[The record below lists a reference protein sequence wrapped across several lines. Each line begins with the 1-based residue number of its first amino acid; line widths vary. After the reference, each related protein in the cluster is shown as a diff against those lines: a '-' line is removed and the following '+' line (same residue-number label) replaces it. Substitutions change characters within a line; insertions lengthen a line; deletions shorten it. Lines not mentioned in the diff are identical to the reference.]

1 MSFSE
6 ETKQIMKHYLELYL
20 KGTIIREEQDVLDAY
35 VEEIKNS
42 TNPEDIAFVSTYQ
55 GKVNK
60 TREETLA
67 KEAEMKENG
76 EVRVLKLNNP
86 NGYVKVIT
94 IIIIWYLMATFGLLP
109 PNIWPIMVPGKA
121 TSPITDIL
129 AISGL
134 KDLMMAWRMK
144 GACASAFV
152 APLPRRY
159 R

>member
-67 KEAEMKENG
+67 KETEMKENG

-94 IIIIWYLMATFGLLP
+94 IISAVIIAGVGLAITILFMCISQLKVDNYLM
-109 PNIWPIMVPGKA
+109 
-121 TSPITDIL
+121 
-129 AISGL
+129 
-134 KDLMMAWRMK
+134 
-144 GACASAFV
+144 
-152 APLPRRY
+152 
-159 R
+159 

>member
-20 KGTIIREEQDVLDAY
+20 KETIIREEQDVLDAY

-67 KEAEMKENG
+67 KETEMKENG

-94 IIIIWYLMATFGLLP
+94 IISAVIIAGVGLAITILFMCISQLKVDNYLM
-109 PNIWPIMVPGKA
+109 
-121 TSPITDIL
+121 
-129 AISGL
+129 
-134 KDLMMAWRMK
+134 
-144 GACASAFV
+144 
-152 APLPRRY
+152 
-159 R
+159 

>member
-67 KEAEMKENG
+67 KEAG
-76 EVRVLKLNNP
+76 LRGTSWPDVRSAFQAARQSSTK
-86 NGYVKVIT
+86 
-94 IIIIWYLMATFGLLP
+94 
-109 PNIWPIMVPGKA
+109 
-121 TSPITDIL
+121 
-129 AISGL
+129 
-134 KDLMMAWRMK
+134 KDLIFVGGSTFIVADFL
-144 GACASAFV
+144 AFYHPEQ
-152 APLPRRY
+152 A
-159 R
+159 

>member
-20 KGTIIREEQDVLDAY
+20 KETIIREEQDVLDAY

-67 KEAEMKENG
+67 KETEMKENG

-94 IIIIWYLMATFGLLP
+94 IISAVIIAGVGLAITLLFCISQLKVDNYLM
-109 PNIWPIMVPGKA
+109 
-121 TSPITDIL
+121 
-129 AISGL
+129 
-134 KDLMMAWRMK
+134 
-144 GACASAFV
+144 
-152 APLPRRY
+152 
-159 R
+159 

>member
-20 KGTIIREEQDVLDAY
+20 KETIIREEQDVLDAY

-60 TREETLA
+60 TREETLT

-94 IIIIWYLMATFGLLP
+94 IISAVIIAG
-109 PNIWPIMVPGKA
+109 VG
-121 TSPITDIL
+121 L
-129 AISGL
+129 AITIL
-134 KDLMMAWRMK
+134 FMK
-144 GACASAFV
+144 N
-152 APLPRRY
+152 
-159 R
+159 

>member
-35 VEEIKNS
+35 VEEIKKIVL
-42 TNPEDIAFVSTYQ
+42 TQKILLFVSTYQ

-67 KEAEMKENG
+67 KETEMKEHG

-94 IIIIWYLMATFGLLP
+94 IISAVIIAG
-109 PNIWPIMVPGKA
+109 VG
-121 TSPITDIL
+121 L
-129 AISGL
+129 AITL
-134 KDLMMAWRMK
+134 LFMK
-144 GACASAFV
+144 N
-152 APLPRRY
+152 
-159 R
+159 

>member
-20 KGTIIREEQDVLDAY
+20 NGTIIREEQDVLDAY

-42 TNPEDIAFVSTYQ
+42 TDPEDIAFVSTYQ

-67 KEAEMKENG
+67 KETEMKENG

-94 IIIIWYLMATFGLLP
+94 IISAVIIAGVGLAITILFMKCISQLKVYNYLM
-109 PNIWPIMVPGKA
+109 
-121 TSPITDIL
+121 
-129 AISGL
+129 
-134 KDLMMAWRMK
+134 
-144 GACASAFV
+144 
-152 APLPRRY
+152 
-159 R
+159 

>member
-20 KGTIIREEQDVLDAY
+20 KGTIISEEQDVLDAY

-94 IIIIWYLMATFGLLP
+94 IISAVIIAG
-109 PNIWPIMVPGKA
+109 VG
-121 TSPITDIL
+121 L
-129 AISGL
+129 AITIL
-134 KDLMMAWRMK
+134 FMK
-144 GACASAFV
+144 N
-152 APLPRRY
+152 
-159 R
+159 

>member
-20 KGTIIREEQDVLDAY
+20 KETIIREEQDVLDAY

-67 KEAEMKENG
+67 KETEMKENG

-94 IIIIWYLMATFGLLP
+94 IISAVIIAGVGLAITLLFMKCISQLKVDNYLM
-109 PNIWPIMVPGKA
+109 
-121 TSPITDIL
+121 
-129 AISGL
+129 
-134 KDLMMAWRMK
+134 
-144 GACASAFV
+144 
-152 APLPRRY
+152 
-159 R
+159 

>member
-20 KGTIIREEQDVLDAY
+20 NGTIIREEQDVLDAY

-67 KEAEMKENG
+67 KETEMKENG

-94 IIIIWYLMATFGLLP
+94 IISAVIIAGVGLAITILFMKCISQLKVDNYLM
-109 PNIWPIMVPGKA
+109 
-121 TSPITDIL
+121 
-129 AISGL
+129 
-134 KDLMMAWRMK
+134 
-144 GACASAFV
+144 
-152 APLPRRY
+152 
-159 R
+159 

>member
-20 KGTIIREEQDVLDAY
+20 NGTIIREEQDVLDAY

-67 KEAEMKENG
+67 KETEMKENG

-94 IIIIWYLMATFGLLP
+94 IISAVIIAG
-109 PNIWPIMVPGKA
+109 VG
-121 TSPITDIL
+121 L
-129 AISGL
+129 AITIL
-134 KDLMMAWRMK
+134 FMK
-144 GACASAFV
+144 NK
-152 APLPRRY
+152 Y
-159 R
+159 RIFLAKN

>member
-42 TNPEDIAFVSTYQ
+42 TNPEDITFVSAYQ

-60 TREETLA
+60 TREETLT

-76 EVRVLKLNNP
+76 EVRVLKLNNHH
-86 NGYVKVIT
+86 NKCSYNCRSRSCNN
-94 IIIIWYLMATFGLLP
+94 YLVHEKLNRG
-109 PNIWPIMVPGKA
+109 
-121 TSPITDIL
+121 
-129 AISGL
+129 
-134 KDLMMAWRMK
+134 
-144 GACASAFV
+144 
-152 APLPRRY
+152 
-159 R
+159 

>member
-60 TREETLA
+60 TREETLT
-67 KEAEMKENG
+67 KD
-76 EVRVLKLNNP
+76 EVLDQLQMMTEKQLKFLLKLSQKLFLETNAN
-86 NGYVKVIT
+86 
-94 IIIIWYLMATFGLLP
+94 
-109 PNIWPIMVPGKA
+109 
-121 TSPITDIL
+121 
-129 AISGL
+129 
-134 KDLMMAWRMK
+134 
-144 GACASAFV
+144 
-152 APLPRRY
+152 
-159 R
+159 

>member
-20 KGTIIREEQDVLDAY
+20 NGTIIREEQDVLDAY

-42 TNPEDIAFVSTYQ
+42 TDPEDIAFVSTYQ

-67 KEAEMKENG
+67 KETEMKENG

-94 IIIIWYLMATFGLLP
+94 IISAVIIAGVGLAITILFMCISQLKVDNYLM
-109 PNIWPIMVPGKA
+109 
-121 TSPITDIL
+121 
-129 AISGL
+129 
-134 KDLMMAWRMK
+134 
-144 GACASAFV
+144 
-152 APLPRRY
+152 
-159 R
+159 

>member
-94 IIIIWYLMATFGLLP
+94 IISAVIIAGVGLAITILFMKCISQLKVYNYLM
-109 PNIWPIMVPGKA
+109 
-121 TSPITDIL
+121 
-129 AISGL
+129 
-134 KDLMMAWRMK
+134 
-144 GACASAFV
+144 
-152 APLPRRY
+152 
-159 R
+159 

>member
-20 KGTIIREEQDVLDAY
+20 KETIIREEQDVLDAY

-67 KEAEMKENG
+67 KETEMKENG

-94 IIIIWYLMATFGLLP
+94 IISAVIIAGVGLAITLLFMKCISQLKVYNYLM
-109 PNIWPIMVPGKA
+109 
-121 TSPITDIL
+121 
-129 AISGL
+129 
-134 KDLMMAWRMK
+134 
-144 GACASAFV
+144 
-152 APLPRRY
+152 
-159 R
+159 

>member
-94 IIIIWYLMATFGLLP
+94 IISAVIIAGVGLAITILFMKCISQLKVDNYLM
-109 PNIWPIMVPGKA
+109 
-121 TSPITDIL
+121 
-129 AISGL
+129 
-134 KDLMMAWRMK
+134 
-144 GACASAFV
+144 
-152 APLPRRY
+152 
-159 R
+159 

>member
-1 MSFSE
+1 MANA
-6 ETKQIMKHYLELYL
+6 KILEQKSLVVDEI
-20 KGTIIREEQDVLDAY
+20 KGKFENAY

-67 KEAEMKENG
+67 KETEMKENG

-94 IIIIWYLMATFGLLP
+94 IISAVIIAG
-109 PNIWPIMVPGKA
+109 VG
-121 TSPITDIL
+121 L
-129 AISGL
+129 AITIL
-134 KDLMMAWRMK
+134 FMK
-144 GACASAFV
+144 N
-152 APLPRRY
+152 
-159 R
+159 